1 MAADQ
6 EKNTC
11 SSVIHLYNNVFFFHI
26 SLQSI
31 TILKKKILPELI
43 NNEMEQS
50 DNISSYTD

>member
-31 TILKKKILPELI
+31 IILKKKILPELI

>member
-11 SSVIHLYNNVFFFHI
+11 RSVIHLYNNVFFFHI

-31 TILKKKILPELI
+31 IILKKKILPELI
-43 NNEMEQS
+43 NDEMEQS